1 MLRFIFQY
9 SFFSYYVLEW
19 SFLFSFR
26 IRNRFFPICL
36 SLLYSCNLLGNTFI
50 TKKKMHLQ
58 RYKQDS
64 KPTVWIN
71 YMNGKL
77 NATTVDN
84 KNKCIYCLI
93 IYLASEVVWCIS
105 YFFSFYE
112 TRIYIN
118 EWSYLENQVLKLSLY
133 IQISYFHLKFINLS
147 KLNLTIKYLSKQKV
161 IWFGEV
167 FDKTKGKK

>member
-1 MLRFIFQY
+1 MEDCFIPIATFY
-9 SFFSYYVLEW
+9 ISIFVFLLLCFGMKFFY
-19 SFLFSFR
+19 FLFR

-36 SLLYSCNLLGNTFI
+36 SLLYSCILLGNKSI
-50 TKKKMHLQ
+50 TKKKMHIH

-93 IYLASEVVWCIS
+93 TYLASEVVWCIS
-105 YFFSFYE
+105 YYFSFYA

-118 EWSYLENQVLKLSLY
+118 GWSYSENY
-133 IQISYFHLKFINLS
+133 IQKWSL
-147 KLNLTIKYLSKQKV
+147 
-161 IWFGEV
+161 
-167 FDKTKGKK
+167 